1 MMRVIVDGHDDRLE
15 LRLAERHGA
24 NLRARFNSA
33 VNLISEIANR
43 GARTL
48 RFSIRLPHFFDI
60 PPFGALWRL
69 RAKFTHLPCV
79 WETELAS
86 SSGALAALLNC
97 TNDLEALFVTSAYIE
112 PQIQIVAN
120 DFAKIILRPLPHFA
134 FLLPYPIPSVE
145 FTDDVE
151 QITDVGNAVLEGS
164 GEISLDLVGV
174 SYRNYLRYYIRNM
187 TPGMRLFLSRIVL
200 YHALTSQNLRAA
212 RRLTPVVVEEN
223 PILRRLQLL
232 LEENIPDT
240 ERVMA
245 ARLLLKFESDDVVYD
260 LVRRAVGDLI
270 PNWETLLWVE
280 RAAQNAVAALLGG
293 VG

>member
-1 MMRVIVDGHDDRLE
+1 MRVIVDAHDDRLE
-15 LRLAERHGA
+15 LRLAERHDA
-24 NLRARFNSA
+24 NLRARFNDA

-48 RFSIRLPHFFDI
+48 RFSIRPPHFFDI
-60 PPFGALWRL
+60 PPFGALWHL
-69 RAKFTHLPCV
+69 RAKFTHLPCA

-97 TNDLEALFVTSAYIE
+97 TNDLEALFVISAYIE

-120 DFAKIILRPLPHFA
+120 EFAKIILRPLPHFA

-145 FTDDVE
+145 FTDDFE

-200 YHALTSQNLRAA
+200 YHAFTSQNLRAA

-232 LEENIPDT
+232 VEENIPDT

-245 ARLLLKFESDDVVYD
+245 ARLLLKFENDDVVYD

-280 RAAQNAVAALLGG
+280 RAAQNTVAALLGG